1 MAGQKGRSGS
11 GGKRKGAGR
20 PVGAVDAQ
28 PRFRIA
34 KSLSVRKWEFAKR
47 ALPYAHEALDR
58 LAEMVRDVEASE
70 AVRLP
75 AACLILDRTLGKA
88 PRHADVSALHH
99 TEIVY
104 RSAAEIRQELIN
116 RGVPEVLLDTAP
128 KDAND
133 K

>member
-20 PVGAVDAQ
+20 PKGAVDAQ
-28 PRFRIA
+28 PRYRIA
-34 KSLSVRKWEFAKR
+34 KSLALPKWEFAK
-47 ALPYAHEALDR
+47 YAQQYADEALDG
-58 LAEMVRDVEASE
+58 LAEIMRDVEA
-70 AVRLP
+70 P
-75 AACLILDRTLGKA
+75 AAARLSAARIILDRALGKA
-88 PRHADVSALHH
+88 KHVDVTALRH

-116 RGVPEVLLDTAP
+116 EGVPEVLLDL
-128 KDAND
+128 KDANG